1 MVKYGHSTGALIEI
15 LTRLQ
20 SALSALQFCKLN
32 GKATVT
38 EPNAQNKSKCI
49 SLLDDKIGHRVVS
62 YFSLKNAM
70 QEHLTT
76 NISSY

>member
-20 SALSALQFCKLN
+20 SALQFCKLN